1 MASPLQATGSPP
13 GSSMLFPDKAAK
25 ARICSR
31 LVRLFC
37 AFAAFTGLGL
47 AAKTLLPAAGSAGMV
62 SVVLADNNF
71 PAFACFAGLT
81 AALAAAATILLRRN
95 KILAGKVKI
104 LRQRSEHY
112 QDNIVASA
120 QKNRADNAAATA
132 GQADY
137 GLPAAL
143 DKIIFPLWLRDKE
156 GVIRFANQACQAI
169 SQGQIAAEQPGATM
183 TKTEQHALP
192 DIETLFSPALRQALA
207 EARQQKR
214 DYSGKTNIILQG
226 NRHIFACHSLY
237 EAQSQSF
244 LGIAEDITEK
254 LHLRD
259 EAKRIKQGYAETFD
273 RLSTSVAIFDP
284 AQKLEF
290 FNSAF
295 AALWPLE
302 NRFLE
307 SRPSHTLL
315 LDRLREKGI
324 LNERPDW
331 RQWKEDL
338 FEAYRSLNP
347 QHYIWNL
354 PDGRTLRVVANPHP
368 QGGVT
373 WLFDDL
379 TEKLALQARYN
390 TLIRMQGEVLD
401 NLSEGVAVFGSDG
414 RLRLAN
420 PAFAGL
426 WHLPANLAIEGTHIE
441 KIKSFCRQQQ
451 EARSAERATGTR
463 GQEAGRGA
471 DRRACGTTGAEREKA
486 GSAEGE
492 QGNTAKSA
500 INAAK
505 MPEQE
510 QATANSGEDNTS
522 NAVWQKL
529 ALYVTGFADKRDFVQ
544 GRTEVHYADTA
555 GRRIFDYMS
564 VPLPQG
570 QTMLTFVDV
579 TDSVNIARA
588 LHERNN
594 ALESADKLRNDF
606 VQHVS
611 YELRTPLTNIMG
623 FTDLLLSSAFGGL
636 TRQQSDYL
644 QHIAGQSVLLFNLV
658 NDILDLATVDAGI
671 MELNIGAVSVAKV
684 MDYAAERVKAG
695 LEAKNIILDKYIAAG
710 LTQFEAD
717 EARLRQIFVNLLDNA
732 VQAAPENSHICFTA
746 EKYKNYIAF
755 SVTDEGPGIPPE
767 RLETIFKRFTSYAYE
782 GRKTGIGLGLS
793 IVKSFVELHQGHV
806 QAENGKDKGTRLI
819 CRFPFHDNTLKQG

>member
-1 MASPLQATGSPP
+1 MASPLQATGSSQNSPI
-13 GSSMLFPDKAAK
+13 LFTDKIAK
-25 ARICSR
+25 AGACSR
-31 LVRLFC
+31 LMRLFC

-47 AAKTLLPAAGSAGMV
+47 AAKTLLPASGPAGALSA
-62 SVVLADNNF
+62 VLAGNNF

-81 AALAAAATILLRRN
+81 AAFAAAATILLQRN
-95 KILAGKVKI
+95 KILSGKIKI
-104 LRQRSEHY
+104 LRQRSEYY
-112 QDNIVASA
+112 QNYMAVSA
-120 QKNRADNAAATA
+120 QNRADNAAATA

-156 GVIRFANQACQAI
+156 GIIRFANQACQAI
-169 SQGQIAAEQPGATM
+169 SQEQIAAKQSGETM

-192 DIETLFSPALRQALA
+192 DIETLFSPALRQALL
-207 EARQQKR
+207 EARQQNR

-254 LHLRD
+254 LHLQD

-307 SRPSHTLL
+307 SRPSHNLL

-420 PAFAGL
+420 PAFARL

-441 KIKSFCRQQQ
+441 KIKSFCRQQ
-451 EARSAERATGTR
+451 EAGSAERATGTEN
-463 GQEAGRGA
+463 QEAGSA
-471 DRRACGTTGAEREKA
+471 DRLACGTTG
-486 GSAEGE
+486 E
-492 QGNTAKSA
+492 QGDAAETAISA
-500 INAAK
+500 TKALGQEHAATNSSENNAA
-505 MPEQE
+505 
-510 QATANSGEDNTS
+510 

-529 ALYVTGFADKRDFVQ
+529 ALYVTSFADKRDFVQ
-544 GRTEVHYADTA
+544 GRTEANSADMA
-555 GRRIFDYMS
+555 DRRIFDYMS

-588 LHERNN
+588 LHERNS

-636 TRQQSDYL
+636 NRRQSDYL
-644 QHIAGQSVLLFNLV
+644 QHIAEQSVLLFNLV

-695 LEAKNIILDKYIAAG
+695 LEEKHITLDKYIAAG
-710 LTQFEAD
+710 LTRFEAD
-717 EARLRQIFVNLLDNA
+717 EARLRQIFVNLLNNA

-793 IVKSFVELHQGHV
+793 IVKSFVELHQGQV
-806 QAENGKDKGTRLI
+806 LAENGKDKGTRLI
-819 CRFPFHDNTLKQG
+819 CRFPFHDNALK